1 MINQRMRDEIN
12 QQINAELYSA
22 YLYLSMATY
31 FEDLGLPGFAKW
43 MYAQNQEETFHGMK
57 FFRYLVSRGGRVD
70 LLAIEEPPRSW
81 DSPLAVFEHVLEHE
95 QKVTGLI
102 NGLMTTARELAD
114 YATENELQWFI
125 AEQVEEEEN
134 AEAIIRKLQLLKDA
148 PGGLVMV
155 DAELAARVFTPPAA
169 AQE

>member
-1 MINQRMRDEIN
+1 MISQRMRDEIN

-31 FEDLGLPGFAKW
+31 FEEQGLPGFANW
-43 MYAQNQEETFHGMK
+43 MYMQNEEETFHGMT

-81 DSPLAVFEHVLEHE
+81 ESPLAVFEQVLQHE
-95 QKVTGLI
+95 QKVTALI
-102 NGLMTTARELAD
+102 NGLMTTARELSD

-125 AEQVEEEEN
+125 AEQVEEEEH
-134 AEAIIRKLQLLKDA
+134 AEAIVRKLQLLRDA

-155 DAELAARVFTPPAA
+155 DSELANRVFTPPT

>member
-1 MINQRMRDEIN
+1 MISQRMRDEIN

-31 FEDLGLPGFAKW
+31 FEEQGLPGFANW
-43 MYAQNQEETFHGMK
+43 MYMQNEEETFHGMK

-81 DSPLAVFEHVLEHE
+81 ESPLAVFEQVLQHE
-95 QKVTGLI
+95 QKVTALI
-102 NGLMTTARELAD
+102 NGLMTTARELSD

-125 AEQVEEEEN
+125 AEQVEEEEH
-134 AEAIIRKLQLLKDA
+134 AEAIVRKLQLLRDA

-155 DAELAARVFTPPAA
+155 DSELANRVFTPPT